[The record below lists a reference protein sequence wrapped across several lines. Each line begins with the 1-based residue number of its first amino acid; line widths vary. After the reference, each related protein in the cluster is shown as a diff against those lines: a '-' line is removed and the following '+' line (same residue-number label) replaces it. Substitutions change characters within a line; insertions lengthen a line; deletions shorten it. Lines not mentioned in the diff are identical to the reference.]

1 MKFTEAKRKINLEKN
16 GLLQKIPWSKNFIT
30 KSEFFWLVDYDDE
43 FSEKIIVPKNFVTD
57 FGSIPRFLWGFF
69 DKTRF
74 VSYILH
80 DFMYSKKYKD
90 FEEEKIFKQFFQEN
104 SIFLW
109 LIEEEIDKY
118 VNKKLRKKADKILK
132 EVLKVEW
139 MWFFKRNLVYLWV
152 RLFWKKFFRKS

>member
-16 GLLQKIPWSKNFIT
+16 WLLQKIPNTKNFIT
-30 KSEFFWLVDYDDE
+30 KSEFFWLVDYNDE

-57 FGSIPRFLWGFF
+57 FGSIPRFLWIFF

-80 DFMYSKKYKD
+80 DFLYSKKYCW
-90 FEEEKIFKQFFQEN
+90 N
-104 SIFLW
+104 L
-109 LIEEEIDKY
+109 
-118 VNKKLRKKADKILK
+118 NRKESDKILK
-132 EVLKVEW
+132 EALKVEW